1 MQTRTPPPAGD
12 APPPP
17 YTRVIRRV
25 YPYSLRPLVIGISIF
40 GLIWGAAVGVSNIQD
55 VGDEG
60 ATKKINAFSVVL
72 AIMYFVVAGVGL
84 FAMGVA
90 IAQKLKVARL
100 FVVIAPLGAL
110 VAVAAEILNTVV
122 HYTLKSDL
130 IQHCTQVEI
139 GTRVKDY
146 YGNVTE
152 LTEAQAKDWC
162 EDSWGRGTWRCYVY
176 LFAVLFVACLWCS
189 VTLSYYRQLLDPSSV
204 RTRQPRNG
212 NGNQPQS
219 YALQPQPPYQNH
231 PDYQQPPYSGGD
243 YAGVGSQ
250 GYVPPYP
257 GPPPAGSPWAPK
269 NGDGDAKEL
278 DGRDMTYEAQ
288 ERAWSEAQSGGPT
301 VNAGSQS
308 QYDQNREF
316 GGTAVSR
323 GHNEEEDEAW
333 RLAAENGPT
342 AHLTGDTTRQG
353 GMRV

>member
-1 MQTRTPPPAGD
+1 MKIPGAEVHGD
-12 APPPP
+12 VMS
-17 YTRVIRRV
+17 T
-25 YPYSLRPLVIGISIF
+25 SLLFSLLLSVETGLTMPFEKRSHQIF
-40 GLIWGAAVGVSNIQD
+40 G
-55 VGDEG
+55 
-60 ATKKINAFSVVL
+60 
-72 AIMYFVVAGVGL
+72 
-84 FAMGVA
+84 
-90 IAQKLKVARL
+90 
-100 FVVIAPLGAL
+100 P
-110 VAVAAEILNTVV
+110 
-122 HYTLKSDL
+122 
-130 IQHCTQVEI
+130 TQ
-139 GTRVKDY
+139 
-146 YGNVTE
+146 
-152 LTEAQAKDWC
+152 
-162 EDSWGRGTWRCYVY
+162 
-176 LFAVLFVACLWCS
+176 CLWCS

-212 NGNQPQS
+212 SQPQS

-269 NGDGDAKEL
+269 NGDSDAKEL

-316 GGTAVSR
+316 GGAAVSR
-323 GHNEEEDEAW
+323 GRNEEEDEAW